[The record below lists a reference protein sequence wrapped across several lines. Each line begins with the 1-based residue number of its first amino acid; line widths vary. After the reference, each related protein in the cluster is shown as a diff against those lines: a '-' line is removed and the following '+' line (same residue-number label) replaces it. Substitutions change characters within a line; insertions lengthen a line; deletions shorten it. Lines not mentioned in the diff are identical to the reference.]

1 MIGHLTAT
9 THALRQHLPPSL
21 KAYSPNTSDSQDIH
35 SFYKGHVA
43 AITGAGS
50 GMGRAL
56 ALHLAKMGC
65 HVALSDLNAEPLAET
80 QKLLS
85 GYDIKSTITVLDVSD
100 QKAVYDWADSVMAD
114 HGKVNF
120 VFNNAG
126 VALYS
131 TVEGSSIDEL
141 EWVMNI
147 NFWGVVY
154 GTKAFLP
161 LIKNSV
167 KLSETSSSAAKSDN
181 KSRQFDENGHII
193 NISSLFG
200 LTAQPSQSAYNASKF
215 AVRGFT
221 ESLRQELDIQRCGVS
236 TTCIHPGGIRT
247 NIANSARGN
256 DSISDIGMRAGPN
269 AIRSFNKFL
278 KFDANDAA
286 WVILTAAATNQPRCL
301 IGNDAKMIDAVQR
314 VFPARYSKVL
324 NDITKLTRQLKG
336 SKKHKGSKKI
346 VNKSV

>member
-1 MIGHLTAT
+1 MLTTMTSMTA
-9 THALRQHLPPSL
+9 ALRQQLPDSL
-21 KAYSPNTSDSQDIH
+21 KAHSSNTGQSEDISD
-35 SFYKGHVA
+35 FYKGHVA

-65 HVALSDLNAEPLAET
+65 HLALSDITPEPLAAT
-80 QKLLS
+80 QELLAD
-85 GYDIKSTITVLDVSD
+85 YDVNSTIAVLDVSD
-100 QKAVYDWADSVMAD
+100 KDAVYAWADNVMAD

-120 VFNNAG
+120 IFNNAG

-131 TVEGSSIDEL
+131 TVEGSSLEEL
-141 EWVMNI
+141 EWVMDI

-167 KLSETSSSAAKSDN
+167 KLSETAASAAKTNN

-236 TTCIHPGGIRT
+236 TTSIHPGGIRT

-256 DSISDIGMRAGPN
+256 DSISDIGMRSGPS

-278 KFDANDAA
+278 KFDPNDAA
-286 WVILTAAATNQPRCL
+286 WVILSAAATNQPRCL
-301 IGNDAKMIDAVQR
+301 IGNDAKIIDAVQR
-314 VFPARYSKVL
+314 LFPTRYSKII
-324 NDITKLTRQLKG
+324 NDVNQLSRKLKKLKP
-336 SKKHKGSKKI
+336 SSA
-346 VNKSV
+346 NQS

>member
-1 MIGHLTAT
+1 MLNHVT
-9 THALRQHLPPSL
+9 TMASSLRKHLPFSSHHISSSS
-21 KAYSPNTSDSQDIH
+21 ADHDDIAPYYH
-35 SFYKGHVA
+35 NHVA

-50 GMGRAL
+50 GMGREL
-56 ALHLAKMGC
+56 AIHLAKMGC
-65 HVALSDLNAEPLAET
+65 HVALSDINPEQLSETKQLLA
-80 QKLLS
+80 
-85 GYDIKSTITVLDVSD
+85 GYDVNVTMTVLDVSD
-100 QKAVYDWADSVMAD
+100 NKAMEAWADSVMAE

-120 VFNNAG
+120 IFNNAG

-131 TVEGSSIDEL
+131 TVEGSSISEL

-167 KLSETSSSAAKSDN
+167 KQSESEAGKNN
-181 KSRQFDENGHII
+181 KSRQFSEHGHII

-200 LTAQPSQSAYNASKF
+200 LTAQPSQSAYNSSKF

-221 ESLRQELDIQRCGVS
+221 ESLRQELDIQHCGVS
-236 TTCIHPGGIRT
+236 ATCIHPGGIKT

-256 DSISDIGMRAGPN
+256 ESISDIGMSTGPK

-278 KFDANDAA
+278 KFDASEAA
-286 WVILTAAATNQPRCL
+286 WVILNAAATNQQRCL

-314 VFPARYSKVL
+314 LFPSHYSQVL
-324 NDITKLTRQLKG
+324 NDFHQLSLKLKPRRHKKLITT
-336 SKKHKGSKKI
+336 
-346 VNKSV
+346 N

>member
-1 MIGHLTAT
+1 MLNHVTAMAT
-9 THALRQHLPPSL
+9 SLRQNLPFSSNRTSL
-21 KAYSPNTSDSQDIH
+21 DDSNVA
-35 SFYKGHVA
+35 SYYRNHVA

-50 GMGRAL
+50 GMGREL
-56 ALHLAKMGC
+56 AIHLAKMGC
-65 HVALSDLNAEPLAET
+65 HVALSDINPEQLAAT
-80 QKLLS
+80 KQLLAN
-85 GYDIKSTITVLDVSD
+85 YDVNVTMTVLDVSD
-100 QKAVYDWADSVMAD
+100 NKAVEAWADSVMAE

-120 VFNNAG
+120 IFNNAG

-131 TVEGSSIDEL
+131 TVEGSSISEL

-167 KLSETSSSAAKSDN
+167 KQS
-181 KSRQFDENGHII
+181 QFGEHGHII

-200 LTAQPSQSAYNASKF
+200 LTAQPSQSAYNSSKF

-221 ESLRQELDIQRCGVS
+221 ESLRQELNIQNCGVS
-236 TTCIHPGGIRT
+236 ATCIHPGGIKT

-256 DSISDIGMRAGPN
+256 ESIHDIGMSTGPK

-278 KFDANDAA
+278 KFDANEAA
-286 WVILTAAATNQPRCL
+286 WIILQAAATNQQRCL
-301 IGNDAKMIDAVQR
+301 IGNDAKMIDAIQR
-314 VFPARYSKVL
+314 VFPSHYSQVL
-324 NDITKLTRQLKG
+324 NDFHQLSRKLKPRRRKKLKTV
-336 SKKHKGSKKI
+336 K
-346 VNKSV
+346 

>member
-1 MIGHLTAT
+1 MLNHVSSNVSTIANS
-9 THALRQHLPPSL
+9 LRQYLPFPSQ
-21 KAYSPNTSDSQDIH
+21 QDHDITP
-35 SFYKGHVA
+35 YYANHVA

-50 GMGRAL
+50 GMGREL

-65 HVALSDLNAEPLAET
+65 HLALSDINPEQLAQTKE
-80 QKLLS
+80 LLV
-85 GYDIKSTITVLDVSD
+85 GYDVKVTTTVLDVSD
-100 QKAVYDWADSVMAD
+100 NKAVEAWADNVMAE
-114 HGKVNF
+114 HSKVNF
-120 VFNNAG
+120 IFNNAG

-131 TVEGSSIDEL
+131 TVEGSSIGEL
-141 EWVMNI
+141 EWVMDI

-167 KLSETSSSAAKSDN
+167 KESEIDTGKKDSKA
-181 KSRQFDENGHII
+181 RQFNEHGHII

-236 TTCIHPGGIRT
+236 ATCVHPGGIKT

-256 DSISDIGMRAGPN
+256 DSISDLGMRSGSK

-278 KFDANDAA
+278 KFDASAAA
-286 WVILTAAATNQPRCL
+286 WIILQAAATNQPRCL
-301 IGNDAKMIDAVQR
+301 IGNDAKMMDAVQR
-314 VFPARYSKVL
+314 IFPSRYGQLL
-324 NDITKLTRQLKG
+324 NDINKLSRKLKG
-336 SKKHKGSKKI
+336 KKRVKTANRKAVTAH
-346 VNKSV
+346 

>member
-1 MIGHLTAT
+1 MLNHVSSHVFSVANS
-9 THALRQHLPPSL
+9 LRQHLPFS
-21 KAYSPNTSDSQDIH
+21 SQQDHDITP
-35 SFYKGHVA
+35 YYANHVA

-50 GMGRAL
+50 GMGREL

-65 HVALSDLNAEPLAET
+65 HLALSDINPEPLAQT
-80 QKLLS
+80 KALLV
-85 GYDIKSTITVLDVSD
+85 GYAVKVTTTVLDVSD
-100 QKAVYDWADSVMAD
+100 NKAVEAWADSVMAE

-120 VFNNAG
+120 IFNNAG

-131 TVEGSSIDEL
+131 TVEGSSISEL
-141 EWVMNI
+141 EWVMDI

-167 KLSETSSSAAKSDN
+167 KESEIDTGKKDSKA
-181 KSRQFDENGHII
+181 RQFNEHGHII

-236 TTCIHPGGIRT
+236 ATCVHPGGIKT

-256 DSISDIGMRAGPN
+256 DSISDLGMRSGSK
-269 AIRSFNKFL
+269 AISSFNKFL
-278 KFDANDAA
+278 KFDASAAA
-286 WVILTAAATNQPRCL
+286 WIILQAAATDQPRCL
-301 IGNDAKMIDAVQR
+301 IGNDAKMMDAVQR
-314 VFPARYSKVL
+314 VFPSRYGQVL
-324 NDITKLTRQLKG
+324 NDINKLSRKLKG
-336 SKKHKGSKKI
+336 KKHA
-346 VNKSV
+346 KSAHRKAVTTH

>member
-1 MIGHLTAT
+1 MLNHVTAMAT
-9 THALRQHLPPSL
+9 SLRQHLPFSSNHASL
-21 KAYSPNTSDSQDIH
+21 EDSNIA
-35 SFYKGHVA
+35 SYYRNHVA

-50 GMGRAL
+50 GMGREL
-56 ALHLAKMGC
+56 AIHLAKMGC
-65 HVALSDLNAEPLAET
+65 HVALSDINPEQLAAT
-80 QKLLS
+80 KQLLAN
-85 GYDIKSTITVLDVSD
+85 YDVNVTMTVLDVSD
-100 QKAVYDWADSVMAD
+100 NKAVEAWADSVMSD

-120 VFNNAG
+120 IFNNAG

-131 TVEGSSIDEL
+131 TVEGSSISEL

-167 KLSETSSSAAKSDN
+167 KQS
-181 KSRQFDENGHII
+181 QFGEHGHII

-200 LTAQPSQSAYNASKF
+200 LTAQPSQSAYNSSKF

-221 ESLRQELDIQRCGVS
+221 ESLRQELNIQNCGVS
-236 TTCIHPGGIRT
+236 ATCIHPGGIKT

-256 DSISDIGMRAGPN
+256 ESIHDIGMSTGPK

-278 KFDANDAA
+278 KFDANEAA
-286 WVILTAAATNQPRCL
+286 WIILQAAATNQQRCL
-301 IGNDAKMIDAVQR
+301 IGNDAKMIDAIQR
-314 VFPARYSKVL
+314 VFPSHYSQVL
-324 NDITKLTRQLKG
+324 NDFHQLSRKLKPRRHKKLKTV
-336 SKKHKGSKKI
+336 K
-346 VNKSV
+346 

>member
-1 MIGHLTAT
+1 MINAMTAMT
-9 THALRQHLPPSL
+9 SALRHHLPFSANP
-21 KAYSPNTSDSQDIH
+21 TQHVDIASYYH
-35 SFYKGHVA
+35 NHVA

-56 ALHLAKMGC
+56 ACHLAKMGC
-65 HVALSDLNAEPLAET
+65 HLALSDINAEQLAQT
-80 QKLLS
+80 QALLV
-85 GYDIKSTITVLDVSD
+85 GYNVKVTMTVLDVADKS
-100 QKAVYDWADSVMAD
+100 AVDAWADSVMAD

-120 VFNNAG
+120 IFNNAG

-131 TVEGSSIDEL
+131 TVEGESISEL

-167 KLSETSSSAAKSDN
+167 KQSATDATAVFSEDN
-181 KSRQFDENGHII
+181 KPREHGHII
-193 NISSLFG
+193 NVSSVFG

-236 TTCIHPGGIRT
+236 ATCIHPGGIKT
-247 NIANSARGN
+247 NIANNARGN
-256 DSISDIGMRAGPN
+256 DSLSELGMRTGSS
-269 AIRSFNKFL
+269 AITNFNKFL
-278 KFDANDAA
+278 RFDASEAA
-286 WVILTAAATNQPRCL
+286 WIILHAAATNQPRCL
-301 IGNDAKMIDAVQR
+301 IGNDAKIMDTVQR
-314 VFPARYSKVL
+314 IFPAHYSTVIHRFGKL
-324 NDITKLTRQLKG
+324 SRTLKPSRRTKLTGAKPTDAELAATQ
-336 SKKHKGSKKI
+336 
-346 VNKSV
+346 

>member
-1 MIGHLTAT
+1 MLRNMTSMASS
-9 THALRQHLPPSL
+9 LRQYLLFLS
-21 KAYSPNTSDSQDIH
+21 NQDRDITP
-35 SFYKGHVA
+35 YYRDHVA

-50 GMGRAL
+50 GMGREL
-56 ALHLAKMGC
+56 AIHLAQMGC
-65 HVALSDLNAEPLAET
+65 HIALSDINAEQLAQT
-80 QKLLS
+80 KDLLV
-85 GYDIKSTITVLDVSD
+85 GYDIKVTTTILDVSD
-100 QKAVYDWADSVMAD
+100 NKAVEEWADNVMSD

-120 VFNNAG
+120 IFNNAG

-131 TVEGSSIDEL
+131 TVEGSSISEL
-141 EWVMNI
+141 EWVMDI

-167 KLSETSSSAAKSDN
+167 KQSEVDAKKTANKDDSDN
-181 KSRQFDENGHII
+181 NEPRQFNEYGHIV

-236 TTCIHPGGIRT
+236 ATCIHPGGIKT

-256 DSISDIGMRAGPN
+256 DSINDIGMRTGPK
-269 AIRSFNKFL
+269 AISSFNKFL
-278 KFDANDAA
+278 KFDASKAA
-286 WVILTAAATNQPRCL
+286 WIILNATATNQTRCL
-301 IGNDAKMIDAVQR
+301 IGSDAKMIDAVQR
-314 VFPARYSKVL
+314 VFPSRYSQVL
-324 NDITKLTRQLKG
+324 NN
-336 SKKHKGSKKI
+336 
-346 VNKSV
+346 VNKLSRKLKLRRNRKPNPAK

>member
-1 MIGHLTAT
+1 MLNTVSGNVSAIAT
-9 THALRQHLPPSL
+9 SLRQHLPFS
-21 KAYSPNTSDSQDIH
+21 SQQDLDITP
-35 SFYKGHVA
+35 YYRNHVA

-50 GMGRAL
+50 GMGREL
-56 ALHLAKMGC
+56 AIHLAKMGC
-65 HVALSDLNAEPLAET
+65 HVALSDINAEQLAQT
-80 QKLLS
+80 KDLLV
-85 GYDIKSTITVLDVSD
+85 GYDVKVTTTVLDVSD
-100 QKAVYDWADSVMAD
+100 NKAVEAWADSVMAE

-120 VFNNAG
+120 IFNNAG

-131 TVEGSSIDEL
+131 SVEGSSISEL
-141 EWVMNI
+141 EWVMDI

-154 GTKAFLP
+154 GTKVFLP
-161 LIKNSV
+161 LIKNNV
-167 KLSETSSSAAKSDN
+167 KESEK
-181 KSRQFDENGHII
+181 ENGHII

-236 TTCIHPGGIRT
+236 ATCIHPGGIKT

-256 DSISDIGMRAGPN
+256 DSISDLGMRSGRK
-269 AIRSFNKFL
+269 AISSFNKFL
-278 KFDANDAA
+278 KFDASAAA
-286 WVILTAAATNQPRCL
+286 WIILQAAATNQPRCL

-324 NDITKLTRQLKG
+324 NDVNKLSRQLKG
-336 SKKHKGSKKI
+336 KKRAKPANRKAAI
-346 VNKSV
+346 AN

>member
-1 MIGHLTAT
+1 MLNHMTAMAT
-9 THALRQHLPPSL
+9 SLRQHLPFSSNHASL
-21 KAYSPNTSDSQDIH
+21 DDSDVAS
-35 SFYKGHVA
+35 YYRNHVA

-50 GMGRAL
+50 GMGREL
-56 ALHLAKMGC
+56 AIHLAKMGC
-65 HVALSDLNAEPLAET
+65 HVALSDINPEQLAAT
-80 QKLLS
+80 RQLLAN
-85 GYDIKSTITVLDVSD
+85 YDVNVTMTVLDVSD
-100 QKAVYDWADSVMAD
+100 NTAVEAWADSVMSD

-120 VFNNAG
+120 IFNNAG

-131 TVEGSSIDEL
+131 TVEGSSISEL

-167 KLSETSSSAAKSDN
+167 KQS
-181 KSRQFDENGHII
+181 QFGEHGHII

-200 LTAQPSQSAYNASKF
+200 LTAQPSQSAYNSSKF

-221 ESLRQELDIQRCGVS
+221 ESLRQELNIQNCGVS
-236 TTCIHPGGIRT
+236 ATCIHPGGIKT

-256 DSISDIGMRAGPN
+256 ESIHDIGMSTGPK

-278 KFDANDAA
+278 KFDANEAA
-286 WVILTAAATNQPRCL
+286 WIILHAAATNQQRCL
-301 IGNDAKMIDAVQR
+301 IGNDAKMIDAIQR
-314 VFPARYSKVL
+314 VFPSHYSQVL
-324 NDITKLTRQLKG
+324 NDFHQLSRKLKPRRRKKLKTV
-336 SKKHKGSKKI
+336 K
-346 VNKSV
+346 

>member
-1 MIGHLTAT
+1 MMVNPITTAT
-9 THALRQHLPPSL
+9 DALRKYLPSTFQ
-21 KAYSPNTSDSQDIH
+21 AHSSNSGQSDEVDNY
-35 SFYKGHVA
+35 YKGHVA

-56 ALHLAKMGC
+56 AIHLAKMSC
-65 HVALSDLNAEPLAET
+65 DVALCDINPKELAQTQEMLSD
-80 QKLLS
+80 
-85 GYDIKSTITVLDVSD
+85 YDIKSTTTVVDVAD
-100 QKAVYDWADSVMAD
+100 KDAVYAWADSVIAD

-131 TVEGSSIDEL
+131 TVEGSSIEEL

-167 KLSETSSSAAKSDN
+167 KASEIGDENQDSN
-181 KSRQFDENGHII
+181 SRQFKEHGHII

-221 ESLRQELDIQRCGVS
+221 ESLRQELNIQRCGVS

-256 DSISDIGMRAGPN
+256 DSISELGMSSGPS
-269 AIRSFNKFL
+269 AIKKFNKFL
-278 KFDANDAA
+278 KFDVDEAA
-286 WVILTAAATNQPRCL
+286 WIILHAAATNQPRCL
-301 IGNDAKMIDAVQR
+301 IGNDAKIIDAVQR
-314 VFPARYSKVL
+314 VFPARYSHIVADVNNISRKF
-324 NDITKLTRQLKG
+324 KS
-336 SKKHKGSKKI
+336 SKRSK
-346 VNKSV
+346 NKSA

>member
-1 MIGHLTAT
+1 MLNHVTSIAT
-9 THALRQHLPPSL
+9 SMRQYLPFHTN
-21 KAYSPNTSDSQDIH
+21 KDQDIAP
-35 SFYKGHVA
+35 YYCNHVA

-50 GMGRAL
+50 GMGREL
-56 ALHLAKMGC
+56 AIHLAQMGC
-65 HVALSDLNAEPLAET
+65 HVALSDINAVQLAQTKE
-80 QKLLS
+80 LLV
-85 GYDIKSTITVLDVSD
+85 GYDIKATMTVLDVSD
-100 QKAVYDWADSVMAD
+100 HKAVEAWADSVMAD

-120 VFNNAG
+120 IFNNAG

-131 TVEGSSIDEL
+131 TVEGSSISEL
-141 EWVMNI
+141 EWVMDI

-167 KLSETSSSAAKSDN
+167 KQSEVASDSSASKDG
-181 KSRQFDENGHII
+181 KPRQFSKNGHII

-236 TTCIHPGGIRT
+236 ATCIHPGGIKT

-256 DSISDIGMRAGPN
+256 DSINDIGMRTGPK
-269 AIRSFNKFL
+269 AIQSFNKFL
-278 KFDANDAA
+278 KFDASNAA
-286 WVILTAAATNQPRCL
+286 WIILQAAATNQPRCL
-301 IGNDAKMIDAVQR
+301 IGNDAKIIDAVQR
-314 VFPARYSKVL
+314 VFPSTYSQIL
-324 NDITKLTRQLKG
+324 NDINKISRKLKPRRHKKSSTTK
-336 SKKHKGSKKI
+336 
-346 VNKSV
+346 

>member
-1 MIGHLTAT
+1 MLTT
-9 THALRQHLPPSL
+9 MTSMTSALRQHLPDSL
-21 KAYSPNTSDSQDIH
+21 KPHSTTPNQREDIG
-35 SFYKGHVA
+35 SFYKDHVA

-50 GMGRAL
+50 GIGRAL
-56 ALHLAKMGC
+56 AIHLAKMGC
-65 HVALSDLNAEPLAET
+65 DVALSDINPEQLAET
-80 QKLLS
+80 QKLLA
-85 GYDIKSTITVLDVSD
+85 GHDIKSTITILDVSD
-100 QKAVYDWADSVMAD
+100 KKGVYDWADSVVAD

-126 VALYS
+126 VAMYS
-131 TVEGSSIDEL
+131 TVEGSSIEEL
-141 EWVMNI
+141 EWVMDI

-167 KLSETSSSAAKSDN
+167 KLSETDSSTAKTDN
-181 KSRQFDENGHII
+181 KSRQFNEHGHIV

-256 DSISDIGMRAGPN
+256 DSISEIGMTAGPK

-286 WVILTAAATNQPRCL
+286 WVILQATATNQPRCL

-314 VFPARYSKVL
+314 VFPTRYSKIL
-324 NDITKLTRQLKG
+324 NDVNQLSRKLKKRSS
-336 SKKHKGSKKI
+336 SKS
-346 VNKSV
+346 SRS

>member
-1 MIGHLTAT
+1 MLKTLAAT
-9 THALRQHLPPSL
+9 STALRQHLPNAPL
-21 KAYSPNTSDSQDIH
+21 TAEDMTPFYQD
-35 SFYKGHVA
+35 HVA

-56 ALHLAKMGC
+56 AMHLAKMGC
-65 HVALSDLNAEPLAET
+65 HLALSDINPKELMQTQEMLA
-80 QKLLS
+80 
-85 GYDIKSTITVLDVSD
+85 GYHIKVTTCVLDVAD
-100 QKAVYDWADSVMAD
+100 KNAVYAWADTVMAE

-120 VFNNAG
+120 IFNNAG

-131 TVEGSSIDEL
+131 TVEGSSIKDL
-141 EWVMNI
+141 EWVMDI

-167 KLSETSSSAAKSDN
+167 KQSKAHDTGIGTDTG
-181 KSRQFDENGHII
+181 ENGHII

-221 ESLRQELDIQRCGVS
+221 ESLRQELNLQRCGVS
-236 TTCIHPGGIRT
+236 ATCIHPGGIKT

-256 DSISDIGMRAGPN
+256 DSISELGMGTGDK
-269 AIRSFNKFL
+269 AIRSFNKLL
-278 KFDANDAA
+278 KFDADDAA
-286 WVILTAAATNQPRCL
+286 WIILQATVGDQPRCL
-301 IGNDAKMIDAVQR
+301 IGNDAKVVDAVQR
-314 VFPARYSKVL
+314 VFPSNYGNILYRA
-324 NDITKLTRQLKG
+324 TKLARKLK
-336 SKKHKGSKKI
+336 SKR
-346 VNKSV
+346 

>member
-1 MIGHLTAT
+1 MLNNVSGNVSAIAT
-9 THALRQHLPPSL
+9 SLRQHLPFS
-21 KAYSPNTSDSQDIH
+21 SQQDLDITP
-35 SFYKGHVA
+35 YYRNHVA

-50 GMGRAL
+50 GMGREL
-56 ALHLAKMGC
+56 AIHLAKMGC
-65 HVALSDLNAEPLAET
+65 HVALSDINAEQLAQT
-80 QKLLS
+80 KDLLV
-85 GYDIKSTITVLDVSD
+85 GYDVKVTTTVLDVSD
-100 QKAVYDWADSVMAD
+100 NKAVEAWADSVMAE

-120 VFNNAG
+120 IFNNAG

-131 TVEGSSIDEL
+131 SVEGSSISEL
-141 EWVMNI
+141 EWVMDI

-167 KLSETSSSAAKSDN
+167 KESESTKNN
-181 KSRQFDENGHII
+181 KDSKARQFNQHGHII

-236 TTCIHPGGIRT
+236 ATCIHPGGIKT

-256 DSISDIGMRAGPN
+256 DSISDLGMRSGRK
-269 AIRSFNKFL
+269 AISSFNKFL
-278 KFDANDAA
+278 KFDASAAA
-286 WVILTAAATNQPRCL
+286 WVILQAAATNQPRCL

-324 NDITKLTRQLKG
+324 NDVNKLSRQLKG
-336 SKKHKGSKKI
+336 KKRAKTADRKAAI
-346 VNKSV
+346 AN

>member
-1 MIGHLTAT
+1 MLHNVTAM
-9 THALRQHLPPSL
+9 ARSLRQHLPFS
-21 KAYSPNTSDSQDIH
+21 SNEDHDIAP
-35 SFYKGHVA
+35 YYRDHVA
-43 AITGAGS
+43 AITGAES
-50 GMGRAL
+50 GMGREL
-56 ALHLAKMGC
+56 AIHLAQMGC
-65 HVALSDLNAEPLAET
+65 HVALSDINAEQLVQT
-80 QKLLS
+80 KDLLV
-85 GYDIKSTITVLDVSD
+85 GYDIKVTTTILDVSD
-100 QKAVYDWADSVMAD
+100 NKAVEAWANEVMSD

-120 VFNNAG
+120 IFNNAG

-131 TVEGSSIDEL
+131 TVEGSSISEL
-141 EWVMNI
+141 EWVMDI

-167 KLSETSSSAAKSDN
+167 KQSEVDGGKGS
-181 KSRQFDENGHII
+181 KSRRFNEHGHIV

-236 TTCIHPGGIRT
+236 ANCIHPGGIKT

-256 DSISDIGMRAGPN
+256 DSINDIGMRTGPK

-278 KFDANDAA
+278 KFDASEAA
-286 WVILTAAATNQPRCL
+286 WIILHATASNQPRCL

-314 VFPARYSKVL
+314 VFPASYSQVL
-324 NDITKLTRQLKG
+324 ND
-336 SKKHKGSKKI
+336 
-346 VNKSV
+346 VNKLSRKLKPRRNKKPGTAK

>member
-1 MIGHLTAT
+1 MANTITAILQKRTPLLANLLPT
-9 THALRQHLPPSL
+9 TA
-21 KAYSPNTSDSQDIH
+21 NDTDIKDYYH
-35 SFYKGHVA
+35 NHVA

-56 ALHLAKMGC
+56 AMHLAKMGC
-65 HVALSDLNAEPLAET
+65 HVALSDINAEQLAET
-80 QKLLS
+80 QELLV
-85 GYDIKSTITVLDVSD
+85 GYDIKVTTTVLDVSD
-100 QKAVYDWADSVMAD
+100 NKAVEAWADSVMSE

-120 VFNNAG
+120 IFNNAG

-131 TVEGSSIDEL
+131 TVEGSSISEL
-141 EWVMNI
+141 EWVMDI

-167 KLSETSSSAAKSDN
+167 KLSETDSDGSQNN
-181 KSRQFDENGHII
+181 KSRQFNEHGHII

-221 ESLRQELDIQRCGVS
+221 ESLRQELDIQCCGVS
-236 TTCIHPGGIRT
+236 ATCIHPGGIKT

-256 DSISDIGMRAGPN
+256 NSINDIGMRAGPK
-269 AIRSFNKFL
+269 AIKSFNKLL
-278 KFDANDAA
+278 KFDANEAA
-286 WVILTAAATNQPRCL
+286 WIILQAAAANQPRCL

-324 NDITKLTRQLKG
+324 ND
-336 SKKHKGSKKI
+336 
-346 VNKSV
+346 VNKLSRKLKPRRNKKPSATT

>member
-1 MIGHLTAT
+1 M
-9 THALRQHLPPSL
+9 RQYLPFHTN
-21 KAYSPNTSDSQDIH
+21 KDQDIAP
-35 SFYKGHVA
+35 YYCNHVA

-50 GMGRAL
+50 GMGREL
-56 ALHLAKMGC
+56 AIHLAQMGC
-65 HVALSDLNAEPLAET
+65 HVALSDINAVQLAQTKE
-80 QKLLS
+80 LLV
-85 GYDIKSTITVLDVSD
+85 GYDIKATMTVLDVSD
-100 QKAVYDWADSVMAD
+100 HKAVEAWADSVMAD

-120 VFNNAG
+120 IFNNAG

-131 TVEGSSIDEL
+131 TVEGSSISEL
-141 EWVMNI
+141 EWVMDI

-167 KLSETSSSAAKSDN
+167 KQSEVASDSSASKDG
-181 KSRQFDENGHII
+181 KPRQFSKNGHII

-236 TTCIHPGGIRT
+236 ATCIHPGGIKT

-256 DSISDIGMRAGPN
+256 DSINDIGMRTGPK
-269 AIRSFNKFL
+269 AIQSFNKFL
-278 KFDANDAA
+278 KFDASNAA
-286 WVILTAAATNQPRCL
+286 WIILQAAATNQPRCL
-301 IGNDAKMIDAVQR
+301 IGNDAKIIDAVQR
-314 VFPARYSKVL
+314 VFPSTYSQIL
-324 NDITKLTRQLKG
+324 NDINKISRKIKTRRHKKSSTTK
-336 SKKHKGSKKI
+336 
-346 VNKSV
+346 

>member
-1 MIGHLTAT
+1 MLNHVTAMAT
-9 THALRQHLPPSL
+9 SLRQHLPFSSNHASL
-21 KAYSPNTSDSQDIH
+21 DDSDVAS
-35 SFYKGHVA
+35 YYRNHVA

-50 GMGRAL
+50 GMGREL
-56 ALHLAKMGC
+56 AIHLVKMGC
-65 HVALSDLNAEPLAET
+65 HVALSDINPEQLAAT
-80 QKLLS
+80 KQLLAN
-85 GYDIKSTITVLDVSD
+85 YDVNVTMTVLDVSD
-100 QKAVYDWADSVMAD
+100 NKAVEAWADSVMSD

-120 VFNNAG
+120 IFNNAG

-131 TVEGSSIDEL
+131 TVEGSSISEL

-167 KLSETSSSAAKSDN
+167 KQS
-181 KSRQFDENGHII
+181 QFGEHGHII

-200 LTAQPSQSAYNASKF
+200 LTAQPSQSAYNSSKF

-221 ESLRQELDIQRCGVS
+221 ESLRQELNIQNCGVS
-236 TTCIHPGGIRT
+236 ATCIHPGGIKT

-256 DSISDIGMRAGPN
+256 ESIHDIGMSTGPK

-278 KFDANDAA
+278 KFDANEAA
-286 WVILTAAATNQPRCL
+286 WIILHAAATNQQRCL
-301 IGNDAKMIDAVQR
+301 IGKDAKMIDAIQR
-314 VFPARYSKVL
+314 VFPSHYSQVL
-324 NDITKLTRQLKG
+324 NDFHQLSRKLKPRRHKKLKT
-336 SKKHKGSKKI
+336 
-346 VNKSV
+346 VE

>member
-1 MIGHLTAT
+1 MLNHVTAMAT
-9 THALRQHLPPSL
+9 SLRQHLPFSSNHTSL
-21 KAYSPNTSDSQDIH
+21 DDSDVAS
-35 SFYKGHVA
+35 YYRNHVA

-50 GMGRAL
+50 GMGREL
-56 ALHLAKMGC
+56 AIHLAKMGC
-65 HVALSDLNAEPLAET
+65 HVALSDINPEQLAAT
-80 QKLLS
+80 KQLLTN
-85 GYDIKSTITVLDVSD
+85 YDVNVTMTVLDVSD
-100 QKAVYDWADSVMAD
+100 NTAVEAWADSVMAE

-120 VFNNAG
+120 IFNNAG

-131 TVEGSSIDEL
+131 TVEGSSISEL

-167 KLSETSSSAAKSDN
+167 KQS
-181 KSRQFDENGHII
+181 QFGEHGHII

-200 LTAQPSQSAYNASKF
+200 LTAQPSQSAYNSSKF

-221 ESLRQELDIQRCGVS
+221 ESLRQELNIQNCGVS
-236 TTCIHPGGIRT
+236 ATCIHPGGIKT

-256 DSISDIGMRAGPN
+256 ESIHDIGMSTGPK

-278 KFDANDAA
+278 KFDANEAA
-286 WVILTAAATNQPRCL
+286 WIILQAAATNQQRCL
-301 IGNDAKMIDAVQR
+301 IGNDAKMVDAIQR
-314 VFPARYSKVL
+314 VFPSHYSQVL
-324 NDITKLTRQLKG
+324 NDFHQLSRKLKPRRHKKLKTV
-336 SKKHKGSKKI
+336 K
-346 VNKSV
+346 

>member
-1 MIGHLTAT
+1 MLNHVTAMAT
-9 THALRQHLPPSL
+9 SLRQHLPFSSNRTSL
-21 KAYSPNTSDSQDIH
+21 DDSDVAS
-35 SFYKGHVA
+35 YYRNHVA

-50 GMGRAL
+50 GMGREL
-56 ALHLAKMGC
+56 AIHLAKMGC
-65 HVALSDLNAEPLAET
+65 HVALSDINPEQLAAT
-80 QKLLS
+80 KQLLAN
-85 GYDIKSTITVLDVSD
+85 YDVNVTITVLDVSD
-100 QKAVYDWADSVMAD
+100 NTAVEAWADSVMAE

-131 TVEGSSIDEL
+131 TVEGSSISEL

-167 KLSETSSSAAKSDN
+167 KQS
-181 KSRQFDENGHII
+181 QFGEHGHII

-200 LTAQPSQSAYNASKF
+200 LTAQPSQSAYNSSKF

-221 ESLRQELDIQRCGVS
+221 ESLRQELNIQNCGVS
-236 TTCIHPGGIRT
+236 ATCIHPGGIKT

-256 DSISDIGMRAGPN
+256 ESIHDIGMSTGPK

-278 KFDANDAA
+278 KFDANEAA
-286 WVILTAAATNQPRCL
+286 WIILQAAATNQQRCL
-301 IGNDAKMIDAVQR
+301 IGNDAKMIDAIQR
-314 VFPARYSKVL
+314 VFPSHYSQVL
-324 NDITKLTRQLKG
+324 NDFHQLSRKLKPRRHKKLKTV
-336 SKKHKGSKKI
+336 K
-346 VNKSV
+346 

>member
-1 MIGHLTAT
+1 MLNHVSSNVSTIANS
-9 THALRQHLPPSL
+9 LRQYLPFPSQ
-21 KAYSPNTSDSQDIH
+21 QDHDITP
-35 SFYKGHVA
+35 YYANHVA

-50 GMGRAL
+50 GMGREL

-65 HVALSDLNAEPLAET
+65 HLALSDINPEQLAQTKE
-80 QKLLS
+80 LLV
-85 GYDIKSTITVLDVSD
+85 GYDVKVTTTVLDI
-100 QKAVYDWADSVMAD
+100 
-114 HGKVNF
+114 
-120 VFNNAG
+120 FNNAG

-131 TVEGSSIDEL
+131 TVEGSSIGEL
-141 EWVMNI
+141 EWVMDI

-167 KLSETSSSAAKSDN
+167 KESEIDTGKKDSKP
-181 KSRQFDENGHII
+181 RQFNEHGHII

-236 TTCIHPGGIRT
+236 ATSVHPGGIKT

-256 DSISDIGMRAGPN
+256 DSISDLGMRSGSK

-278 KFDANDAA
+278 KFDASKAA
-286 WVILTAAATNQPRCL
+286 WIILYAAATNQPRCL
-301 IGNDAKMIDAVQR
+301 IGNDAKMMDAVQR
-314 VFPARYSKVL
+314 VFPSRYGQVL
-324 NDITKLTRQLKG
+324 NNINKLSRKLKG
-336 SKKHKGSKKI
+336 KKRA
-346 VNKSV
+346 KSTNRKAVSTH